1 MVINKKFFLNKL
13 KLRLLKKLK
22 KIFFTERIVSF
33 THTPV
38 NYVPLE
44 FRRAMLAIIV
54 DRIRD
59 EAATVRT
66 RALMIL
72 SELISAKSSPT
83 VLHLMQDIFVKPYLN
98 MSSICNITNSNENDF
113 LKWKTF
119 VASLDKVS
127 W

>member
-1 MVINKKFFLNKL
+1 M
-13 KLRLLKKLK
+13 
-22 KIFFTERIVSF
+22 SF

-44 FRRAMLAIIV
+44 YRRAMLAIIV

-66 RALMIL
+66 RALSIL
-72 SELISAKSSPT
+72 SELISNRCSPT

-98 MSSICNITNSNENDF
+98 MSSISNITNSKENDF

-127 W
+127 WENFKFFLKLSIGLLIIFFNFLGARSRS